1 MSDINLGSATRANLL
16 SLQSTQSLIDRTQ
29 NRLATGL
36 KVNSPLDDALAFFK
50 ARNLNDRAS
59 DLSTIKDGIS
69 GAISVITAA
78 TQGLKINVAALA
90 AKAGFQL
97 DQLQRQVVREALAVL
112 GEAFGHPARHAF
124 TDGDQACAHVPLL

>member
-50 ARNLNDRAS
+50 ARNLNARAT
-59 DLSTIKDGIS
+59 DLSTIKDGIT

-78 TQGLKINVAALA
+78 TQALTSIDSTPQQMKPLAQSAIASSESSTRRSRPSPCNDLCSQVHHAAA
-90 AKAGFQL
+90 
-97 DQLQRQVVREALAVL
+97 
-112 GEAFGHPARHAF
+112 
-124 TDGDQACAHVPLL
+124 